1 MQACCLLLRYCR
13 AALAGRPRGTKRDTS
28 SRASSLPA
36 VLGALLLAVSP
47 FAMRPALAQNCGG
60 DYVIKD
66 GETLAQIAQRVYGNS
81 SQWTLIFYANQ
92 DRLGTNATLL
102 VPGQAIKLP
111 CLGQPQPSAAATPA
125 ALPPAQPPAPAGFV
139 LSNLVKRLEFLTAEG
154 YTPYADR
161 TLENG
166 GLILDL
172 LSASMKQIEGQTAGS
187 FTYQVSWV
195 NDWAAHLNPLL
206 ITRAFDAGV
215 PWTKL
220 DCSDLAALDPGSRY
234 KCQKFFFSDP
244 FYEDVTTLFVRADS
258 PITFQSDDEIVG
270 RTLCRTKGWSTFDLD
285 KKGRSWI
292 KDGKI
297 VLMQPPTP
305 EDCFRLLESG
315 AVDAV
320 VISDLTGR
328 AIAQRMGMLARV
340 KATERPIHI
349 ETMHAIVA
357 KTHPN
362 ARTILYYINSSLAK
376 LRESGEY
383 DRIVARHLDRFWSSL
398 EEKQADPEPTASIE
412 STRKAAK
419 P

>member
-1 MQACCLLLRYCR
+1 MRLPWIRRRARIKADLAFPRPVRWRSGLVAAPLL
-13 AALAGRPRGTKRDTS
+13 
-28 SRASSLPA
+28 
-36 VLGALLLAVSP
+36 
-47 FAMRPALAQNCGG
+47 ALAQLLAHPAGAQTCGP
-60 DYVIKD
+60 DYVIKE

-81 SQWTLIFYANQ
+81 AQWSIIFYANQ
-92 DRLGTNATLL
+92 DRLGSNATLL

-111 CLGQPQPSAAATPA
+111 CIGPVPAARSPALPTPA
-125 ALPPAQPPAPAGFV
+125 ALPQPQPLPAAQPGFV
-139 LSNLVKRLEFLTAEG
+139 LSNLVKRIEFLTAEG

-172 LSASMKQIEGQTAGS
+172 LTASMKQIEGETGGAFS
-187 FTYQVSWV
+187 YQISWV

-206 ITRAFDAGV
+206 ITRAFDAGI
-215 PWTKL
+215 PWTRL
-220 DCSDLAALDPGSRY
+220 DCTDLEALDASSQY
-234 KCQKFFFSDP
+234 KCRKFFFSDP
-244 FYEDVTTLFVRADS
+244 FYEDVTALFLREDS
-258 PITFQSDDEIVG
+258 PIQFKADDELVG
-270 RTLCRTKGWSTFDLD
+270 KTLCRTKGWSTFDLN
-285 KKGRSWI
+285 KKGRNWI
-292 KDGKI
+292 KDSK
-297 VLMQPPTP
+297 VTLMQPQTP
-305 EDCFRLLESG
+305 EECFRLLDSG
-315 AVDAV
+315 TVDAV

-328 AIAQRMGMLARV
+328 ATASAMGMLGRV
-340 KATERPIHI
+340 RVADRPVHI

-398 EEKQADPEPTASIE
+398 EEKQPRDNTPTASTE
-412 STRKAAK
+412 GPKKAAK